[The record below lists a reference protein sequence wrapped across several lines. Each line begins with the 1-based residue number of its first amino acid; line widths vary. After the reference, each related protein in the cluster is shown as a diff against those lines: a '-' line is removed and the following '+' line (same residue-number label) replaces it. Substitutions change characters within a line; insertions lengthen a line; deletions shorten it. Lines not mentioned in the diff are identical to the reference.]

1 MSDQQ
6 HPLSTYFWIWCWL
19 FVLSV
24 FSYLVDISPL
34 ETWIKWIF
42 ITIFMLLKAGLIMAI
57 FMHMQWER
65 LSLVTMIIVPPVVL
79 LFALAVFGLE
89 GAYIE
94 NVRETYFLNVDF
106 YRFTN

>member
-6 HPLSTYFWIWCWL
+6 HPLSTYFWIWGWL

-24 FSYLVDISPL
+24 MSYLVDISPL

-42 ITIFMLLKAGLIMAI
+42 ITVFMLLKAGLIMAV

-65 LSLVTMIIVPPVVL
+65 LSLVTMIILPPVVL

-94 NVRETYFLNVDF
+94 NVRETFFLNVDF